1 MVNNIEQT
9 WRQLICFQ
17 KARVENDSKINGFY
31 KHVRSLKILKKLKNQ
46 VHVPGLLLCNIICI
60 NMARLRQPY
69 QMRIYSALR
78 NFEFRARLIPFRAVF
93 ELFSSRFELV

>member
-17 KARVENDSKINGFY
+17 KARVENDSKMNGFY
-31 KHVRSLKILKKLKNQ
+31 KHVRSLKILKKKIENQ

-60 NMARLRQPY
+60 NMVRLRQPY

-78 NFEFRARLIPFRAVF
+78 NFEFWAKLVRFRAVSSWYEF
-93 ELFSSRFELV
+93 E

>member
-17 KARVENDSKINGFY
+17 KARVENDSKMNGFY
-31 KHVRSLKILKKLKNQ
+31 KHVRSLKILKKFKIKFMFQ
-46 VHVPGLLLCNIICI
+46 VYYYAIL
-60 NMARLRQPY
+60 Y

-78 NFEFRARLIPFRAVF
+78 NF
-93 ELFSSRFELV
+93 